1 MIYKSRFKLVALLL
15 FGIVLGCNNPRS
27 ILQDETRN
35 EGKEYVQAGL
45 KTPASRD
52 TVSIAVNSWKTV
64 FTDNKLAVL
73 IDSALSKNQELSI
86 TMQEIEIS
94 KNEVRARKG
103 EYLPSGGIGVGA
115 GLEKSGEYTRNGAIE
130 HQLNIK
136 DNQAFPEPFG
146 DFVIGAQFSW
156 EIDIWK
162 KLRNSKNAAAARY
175 LGSVEGRNFMVT
187 NLVSEIATSYYEL
200 LALDK
205 QLDIINESIDI
216 QTDVLEVVKQQ
227 KMAARVSQLAVNRFE
242 AQLLNTQNRQYH
254 IKQQIVETENK
265 INFLVGR
272 FPQHVDR
279 NSDGMNTV
287 LIDSILTGNPDQLL
301 QNRPD
306 IRKAEQEL
314 IAAKLDVKAAK
325 ANFYPTLGIQ
335 ANVGFQA
342 FNPTVLFNPSSLIY
356 NLLGDLFAP
365 LVNRNSIKATY
376 NTKKLKKIQALVDY
390 QKTILN
396 AFMEVNNQLA
406 SVKNYSD
413 SYKTKSNEV
422 DILNQS
428 VVISK
433 DLFMSARADYMEV
446 LLTQREMLE
455 AKIELVE
462 TQLKEKESKIG
473 IYKVLGGGWK

>member
-1 MIYKSRFKLVALLL
+1 MIYKSRYKLVALLL
-15 FGIVLGCNNPRS
+15 FGIVLGCNNPRTL
-27 ILQDETRN
+27 LQDETRN

-45 KTPASRD
+45 KTPASQD
-52 TVSIAVNSWKTV
+52 TVSIANNSWKTV
-64 FTDNKLAVL
+64 FTDDKLAVL

-205 QLDIINESIDI
+205 QLDIINEFIDI

-227 KMAARVSQLAVNRFE
+227 KAAARVSQLAVNRFE
-242 AQLLNTQNRQYH
+242 AQLLNTQNRQYQ

-325 ANFYPTLGIQ
+325 ANFYPTLGIH

-356 NLLGDLFAP
+356 SLLGDLFAP
-365 LVNRNSIKATY
+365 LINRNSIKATY
-376 NTKKLKKIQALVDY
+376 NTKKAKKIQALVDY

-433 DLFMSARADYMEV
+433 YLFMSARADYMEV
-446 LLTQREMLE
+446 LLTQRETLE

-473 IYKVLGGGWK
+473 IYKALGGGWK